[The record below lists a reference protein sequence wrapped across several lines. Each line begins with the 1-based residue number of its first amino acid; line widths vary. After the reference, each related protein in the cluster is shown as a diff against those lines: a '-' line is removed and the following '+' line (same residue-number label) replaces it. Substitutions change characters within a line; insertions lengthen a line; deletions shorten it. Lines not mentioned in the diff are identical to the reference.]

1 MYKFRKGLADFLT
14 TVTFFLFMA
23 VGAIFLIPFIAIFF
37 VISLISPEK
46 GLSSSEFNE
55 RLDKITNKELFLVE
69 QNSNLKNKIEVY
81 GIPDEVGRCP
91 GCQSVTKLLK
101 ELNAPFTFYKVLT
114 NNGKIEYDRPLIV
127 SLAKRAGFTSLNIR
141 YPVIFIND
149 SRQKNIKHF
158 KETLISLGY
167 DRDIIED

>member
-1 MYKFRKGLADFLT
+1 M
-14 TVTFFLFMA
+14 
-23 VGAIFLIPFIAIFF
+23 
-37 VISLISPEK
+37 
-46 GLSSSEFNE
+46 
-55 RLDKITNKELFLVE
+55 E
-69 QNSNLKNKIEVY
+69 QNLNLKNKIEVY
-81 GIPDEVGRCP
+81 GIPDEVGRCS

-149 SRQKNIKHF
+149 SRQKNIKQF

>member
-1 MYKFRKGLADFLT
+1 M
-14 TVTFFLFMA
+14 
-23 VGAIFLIPFIAIFF
+23 
-37 VISLISPEK
+37 
-46 GLSSSEFNE
+46 
-55 RLDKITNKELFLVE
+55 E

-127 SLAKRAGFTSLNIR
+127 SLAKRVGFTSLNIR